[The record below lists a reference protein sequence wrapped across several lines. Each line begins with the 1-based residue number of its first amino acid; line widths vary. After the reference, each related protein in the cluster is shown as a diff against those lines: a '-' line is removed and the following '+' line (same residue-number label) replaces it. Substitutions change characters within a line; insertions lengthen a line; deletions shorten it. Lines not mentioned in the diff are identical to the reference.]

1 MAGCLRRVQE
11 FTLSLPPPRTPRGA
25 PRVVVC
31 DYNALLQSV
40 TGLLRM
46 SGYAVFQAYDGDAA
60 AQLCRYMPDIDLL
73 ILNTEG
79 TGVNTPALVRDVRR
93 IHPGLPVLHIGL
105 HPLPGMAEDVPN
117 LPDTFT
123 ADELLT
129 TVRGLIRLDAGGG
142 RVRQGVGPGEP

>member
-1 MAGCLRRVQE
+1 
-11 FTLSLPPPRTPRGA
+11 
-25 PRVVVC
+25 
-31 DYNALLQSV
+31 
-40 TGLLRM
+40 M